1 MQGET
6 DFMRNLLTDA
16 QISYHLAVGA
26 STRRKQHSIRV
37 TAEFLGMRMALLE
50 GDAEKLR
57 TIMTGL
63 RDSLR
68 EDKQYILLNTLD
80 MCQTWIYSLLGHTE
94 EVPAWIAS
102 GAPSSMVMYPA
113 TPMLEAI
120 YIQYLLAQG
129 RYTEVVA
136 KKEESAAL
144 YERIHSL
151 QCSIHLHIQLAAAL
165 DMLDRRGQAV
175 AELKTAL
182 DLALPDGIVMPFAE
196 NCDYITTQ
204 LQELQKRGIYPDQI
218 EKILTL
224 AEGYRE
230 SKQRILR
237 ALWGED
243 EDYGLSGRELEIAK
257 LAAQRLTNREIAD
270 KLHLAEGT
278 VKNRLSRIFE
288 KLEVSP
294 GSKNKRLEL
303 EKRFRT
309 KK

>member
-1 MQGET
+1 
-6 DFMRNLLTDA
+6 
-16 QISYHLAVGA
+16 
-26 STRRKQHSIRV
+26 
-37 TAEFLGMRMALLE
+37 
-50 GDAEKLR
+50 
-57 TIMTGL
+57 
-63 RDSLR
+63 
-68 EDKQYILLNTLD
+68 
-80 MCQTWIYSLLGHTE
+80 
-94 EVPAWIAS
+94 
-102 GAPSSMVMYPA
+102 
-113 TPMLEAI
+113 
-120 YIQYLLAQG
+120 
-129 RYTEVVA
+129 
-136 KKEESAAL
+136 
-144 YERIHSL
+144 
-151 QCSIHLHIQLAAAL
+151 
-165 DMLDRRGQAV
+165 MLDRRGQAV